1 MDILEKFAER
11 AEHRKMYMRTYM
23 NSYYDIHK
31 DVILK
36 QQQEQKKRYR
46 ENNLEKV
53 KLRQKEWYA
62 RKKAEKL
69 ANSTD

>member
-1 MDILEKFAER
+1 MDFLEKIAER

-23 NSYYDIHK
+23 NTYYDSHK

-36 QQQEQKKRYR
+36 QQQDQKKRYR

-53 KLRQKEWYA
+53 KLRQREWYL
-62 RKKAEKL
+62 RKKAEKV
-69 ANSTD
+69 AK